1 MLVTLA
7 YICRTCFVNSFDR
20 IYYPIYIIL
29 NIYIYIYT
37 ICVYYTYFVVDISA
51 AEQYCME

>member
-29 NIYIYIYT
+29 NIYIYT
-37 ICVYYTYFVVDISA
+37 ICVYYTYFVVDIAS
-51 AEQYCME
+51 AEQYFME